1 MSELVFVEMCKC
13 FWKLPE
19 IKILL
24 EIVPETDIHYDNDLS
39 FITACKNGHIPIVEF
54 IIEKLQT
61 LRYTE
66 PIAPIAPIF
75 NIITFQNALSETI
88 THNKLDMFI
97 YLETYIN
104 NYLTKLNDKINDK
117 SILKYNIDWA
127 AVIQNGYKNVNI
139 CIYDIMPLTTY
150 LYEHAHISK
159 FIKQINNN
167 FNILSHILKIACE
180 RGYKDIIKWI
190 ISMTQNANI
199 QNANIQNTINTD
211 DTINTVN
218 TNDTVNTVNTNDTDN
233 IIYHINLSDNRYEYL
248 RITFNNPYYDNIQ
261 ELIFEHS
268 LPINPNDIEYLF
280 RWCCMSSY
288 GSLNIVQ
295 KIYDIAINLG
305 IDTNISKNNN
315 QLFKYV
321 CNANKVEI
329 AKWIYSLGNL
339 SLDIIRE
346 NNDELFINFNG
357 QKHNQIAEWFC
368 TLYDK
373 YEIIEENNYSVNY
386 IECIVNK

>member
-1 MSELVFVEMCKC
+1 MSELVLVEMCKC

-24 EIVPETDIHYDNDLS
+24 EMFPETDIHYDNDLP

-54 IIEKLQT
+54 IIEKLQI
-61 LRYTE
+61 LRDIE
-66 PIAPIAPIF
+66 PIESNESNEPIESIEPMF
-75 NIITFQNALSETI
+75 NIITLQNALSETI

-117 SILKYNIDWA
+117 CMLKYTIDWA
-127 AVIQNGYKNVNI
+127 NVIQNGYKNANL

-150 LYEHAHISK
+150 LYEHIHISK
-159 FIKQINNN
+159 FIKKLNNN

-190 ISMTQNANI
+190 ISMTQNT
-199 QNANIQNTINTD
+199 NAQNTNAQDTNAQSTD
-211 DTINTVN
+211 
-218 TNDTVNTVNTNDTDN
+218 TNNIDDTDN

-261 ELIFEHS
+261 HLIFEHS

-280 RWCCMSSY
+280 RWCCISSN
-288 GSLNIVQ
+288 GNLDII
-295 KIYDIAINLG
+295 KKLYDIAINFG

-315 QLFKYV
+315 QLFKYI

-339 SLDIIRE
+339 SLDIIRA
-346 NNDELFINFNG
+346 NNDELFINFSG
-357 QKHNQIAEWFC
+357 QKHTQIAEWFC

-373 YEIIEENNYSVNY
+373 YEIIEENDYSVNY